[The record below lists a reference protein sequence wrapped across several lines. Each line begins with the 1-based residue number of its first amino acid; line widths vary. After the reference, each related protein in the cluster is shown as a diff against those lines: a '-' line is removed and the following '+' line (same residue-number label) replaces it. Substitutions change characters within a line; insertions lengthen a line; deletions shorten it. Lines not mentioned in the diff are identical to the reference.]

1 MRPQLVANKEKE
13 NHAED
18 DGYDF
23 QGPIFALQHPV
34 SFPVRIALVRHAESP
49 LLVAR
54 RRTAHVRTCSA
65 SGGRIGSLSSPST
78 CEERTIRLK
87 GVRKI
92 AFALSTA
99 MQELASRHM

>member
-34 SFPVRIALVRHAESP
+34 SFPVRIALIGHADSP
-49 LLVAR
+49 LLV
-54 RRTAHVRTCSA
+54 T
-65 SGGRIGSLSSPST
+65 
-78 CEERTIRLK
+78 
-87 GVRKI
+87 
-92 AFALSTA
+92 
-99 MQELASRHM
+99 